1 MRADLSAAG
10 LFRTRQKE
18 ALSVSECE
26 AVEMRRRGN
35 REPSHRRYGVI
46 HRPSGRPGMTV
57 MDWVN
62 DGGRDAPPNTRDLW
76 VIIAWGVGLVL
87 FAVAVAALLVLLD
100 IQL

>member
-1 MRADLSAAG
+1 
-10 LFRTRQKE
+10 
-18 ALSVSECE
+18 
-26 AVEMRRRGN
+26 
-35 REPSHRRYGVI
+35 
-46 HRPSGRPGMTV
+46 MTV